1 MIYLTPHGLAY
12 TLFALLVIAAYMA
25 TTIAGR
31 VLRARRELQRRAGRD
46 AMAPD
51 AAMAMDYSDP
61 RRRVA

>member
-1 MIYLTPHGLAY
+1 
-12 TLFALLVIAAYMA
+12 VIAAYMA